1 MATKEKRKLKDL
13 NLLDKFLFDEAMED
27 KENMKTLLD
36 IILGQDTKLKYP
48 TQTEKERRVSNDKR
62 QIRLDVYAI
71 DEDDV
76 VYDTEPQKRN
86 TKNLPK
92 RSRLYQG
99 VIDSNLLPPGSVDFN
114 LLNTVIII
122 MIMPFDLFGYELY
135 RYTFRMKC
143 EEVPELELGDEATRI
158 FLNSHGK
165 HPELVSTELV
175 ELLEY
180 MEKSTDTVAKECESE
195 RIHQMHE
202 RVNRL
207 KSDKEMEIKYMQKWE
222 EKEIDRQE
230 AYAEGERIGEARGR
244 EEGERIGEERGR
256 EEGER
261 IGEERGREKGERI
274 GENRINRLIMHLIEQ
289 GRNEDLARAASDPEY
304 QAKLLKEFGL

>member
-27 KENMKTLLD
+27 EENKNMKTLLD
-36 IILGQDTKLKYP
+36 IILGQDTHLKQP
-48 TQTEKERRVSNDKR
+48 PQTEKECRSSFEKR
-62 QIRLDVYAI
+62 QIRLDVYTV

-76 VYDTEPQKRN
+76 VYDTEPQKTN

-99 VIDSNLLPPGSVDFN
+99 MIDSRLLPPGCIDFN
-114 LLNTVIII
+114 LLNPVVII

-135 RYTFRMKC
+135 RYTFKMQC
-143 EEVPELELGDEATRI
+143 EEVPEMELGDDATRI

-165 HPELVSTELV
+165 HPELVSRELI

-180 MEKSTDTVAKECESE
+180 MEKSTDAVVEECESE

-202 RVNRL
+202 GVNRL
-207 KSDKEMEIKYMQKWE
+207 KSSKEMEIKFMQKWE
-222 EKEIDRQE
+222 EKEMERQE
-230 AYAEGERIGEARGR
+230 AYAEGR
-244 EEGERIGEERGR
+244 EEGERVGEA
-256 EEGER
+256 
-261 IGEERGREKGERI
+261 
-274 GENRINRLIMHLIEQ
+274 RINKLIVYLLEQ
-289 GRNEDLARAASDPEY
+289 GRNKDLAKAVSDSEY
-304 QAKLLKEFGL
+304 QAKLLKELGL

>member
-27 KENMKTLLD
+27 EENKNMKTLLD
-36 IILGQDTKLKYP
+36 IILGQDTHLKQP
-48 TQTEKERRVSNDKR
+48 PQTEKECRSSLEKR
-62 QIRLDVYAI
+62 QIRLDVYTV

-76 VYDTEPQKRN
+76 VYDTEPQKTN

-99 VIDSNLLPPGSVDFN
+99 MIDSRLLPPGCIDFN
-114 LLNTVIII
+114 LLNPVVII

-135 RYTFRMKC
+135 RYTFKMQC
-143 EEVPELELGDEATRI
+143 EEVPEMELGDDATRI

-165 HPELVSTELV
+165 HPELVSRELI

-180 MEKSTDTVAKECESE
+180 MEKSTDAVVEECESE

-202 RVNRL
+202 RINRL
-207 KSDKEMEIKYMQKWE
+207 KSSKEMEIKFMQKWE
-222 EKEIDRQE
+222 EKEMERQE
-230 AYAEGERIGEARGR
+230 AYAEGR
-244 EEGERIGEERGR
+244 EEGERVGEA
-256 EEGER
+256 
-261 IGEERGREKGERI
+261 
-274 GENRINRLIMHLIEQ
+274 RINKLIVYLLEQ
-289 GRNEDLARAASDPEY
+289 GRNKDLAKAVSDSEY
-304 QAKLLKEFGL
+304 QAKLLKELGL

>member
-1 MATKEKRKLKDL
+1 M
-13 NLLDKFLFDEAMED
+13 
-27 KENMKTLLD
+27 
-36 IILGQDTKLKYP
+36 
-48 TQTEKERRVSNDKR
+48 
-62 QIRLDVYAI
+62 
-71 DEDDV
+71 
-76 VYDTEPQKRN
+76 
-86 TKNLPK
+86 
-92 RSRLYQG
+92 
-99 VIDSNLLPPGSVDFN
+99 
-114 LLNTVIII
+114 NTVIII
-122 MIMPFDLFGYELY
+122 MIMPFDLFGHELY

-256 EEGER
+256 EKGER
-261 IGEERGREKGERI
+261 IGEARGREEGERI

-304 QAKLLKEFGL
+304 QAKLLKELGL

>member
-1 MATKEKRKLKDL
+1 MATKEL

-27 KENMKTLLD
+27 EENKNMKTLLD
-36 IILGQDTKLKYP
+36 IILGQDTHLKQP
-48 TQTEKERRVSNDKR
+48 PQTEKECRSSFEKR
-62 QIRLDVYAI
+62 QIRLDVYTV

-76 VYDTEPQKRN
+76 VYDTEPQKTN

-99 VIDSNLLPPGSVDFN
+99 MIDSRLLPPGCIDFN
-114 LLNTVIII
+114 LLNPVVII

-135 RYTFRMKC
+135 RYTFKMQC
-143 EEVPELELGDEATRI
+143 EEVPEMELGDDATRI

-165 HPELVSTELV
+165 HPELVSRELI

-180 MEKSTDTVAKECESE
+180 MEKSTDAVVEECESE

-207 KSDKEMEIKYMQKWE
+207 KSSKEMEIKFMQKWE
-222 EKEIDRQE
+222 EKEMERQE
-230 AYAEGERIGEARGR
+230 AYAEGR
-244 EEGERIGEERGR
+244 EEGERVGEA
-256 EEGER
+256 
-261 IGEERGREKGERI
+261 
-274 GENRINRLIMHLIEQ
+274 RINKLIVYLLEQ
-289 GRNEDLARAASDPEY
+289 GRNKDLAKAVSDSEY
-304 QAKLLKEFGL
+304 QAKLLKELGL

>member
-27 KENMKTLLD
+27 EENMKTLLD
-36 IILGQDTKLKYP
+36 IILGQDTHLKQP
-48 TQTEKERRVSNDKR
+48 PQTEKECRSSFEKR
-62 QIRLDVYAI
+62 QIRLDVYTV

-76 VYDTEPQKRN
+76 VYDTEPQKTN

-99 VIDSNLLPPGSVDFN
+99 MIDSRLLPPGCIDFN
-114 LLNTVIII
+114 LLNPVVII

-135 RYTFRMKC
+135 RYTFKMQC
-143 EEVPELELGDEATRI
+143 EEVPEMELGDDATRI

-165 HPELVSTELV
+165 HPELVSRELI

-180 MEKSTDTVAKECESE
+180 MEKSTDAVVEECESE

-207 KSDKEMEIKYMQKWE
+207 KSSKEME
-222 EKEIDRQE
+222 RQE
-230 AYAEGERIGEARGR
+230 AYAEGR
-244 EEGERIGEERGR
+244 EEGERVGEA
-256 EEGER
+256 
-261 IGEERGREKGERI
+261 
-274 GENRINRLIMHLIEQ
+274 RINKLIVYLLEQ
-289 GRNEDLARAASDPEY
+289 GRNKDLAKAVSDSEY
-304 QAKLLKEFGL
+304 QAKLLKELGL

>member
-1 MATKEKRKLKDL
+1 MTKDKRTLKDL
-13 NLLDKFLFDEAMED
+13 NLMDKFLFDEAMED

-36 IILGQDTKLKYP
+36 IVLGQDTHLKYP
-48 TQTEKERRVSNDKR
+48 PQTEKEFRNSKENR

-76 VYDTEPQKRN
+76 VYDTEPQKQN

-99 VIDSNLLPPGSVDFN
+99 LIDSNLLPPGSIDFN
-114 LLNTVIII
+114 ALNTVIII

-135 RYTFRMKC
+135 QYTFRMKC
-143 EEVPELELGDEATRI
+143 EEISELELEDGATRI

-165 HPELVSTELV
+165 HPEFVNPELI

-180 MEKSTDTVAKECESE
+180 MEKSTDTVAKKCESK

-202 RVNRL
+202 RITKL
-207 KSDKEMEIKYMQKWE
+207 KSSKEMEIKYMQKWE
-222 EKEIDRQE
+222 EKEIERQE
-230 AYAEGERIGEARGR
+230 AYAEGERVGEKRGR
-244 EEGERIGEERGR
+244 TEGET
-256 EEGER
+256 
-261 IGEERGREKGERI
+261 
-274 GENRINRLIMHLIEQ
+274 RINKLTKYLLEQ
-289 GRNEDLARAASDPEY
+289 ERTEDLKKAVSDAAY
-304 QAKLLKEFGL
+304 QAKLLKELGL

>member
-27 KENMKTLLD
+27 EENKNMKTLLD
-36 IILGQDTKLKYP
+36 IILGQDTHLKQP
-48 TQTEKERRVSNDKR
+48 PQTEKECRSSFEKR
-62 QIRLDVYAI
+62 QIRLDVYTV

-76 VYDTEPQKRN
+76 VYDTEPQKTN

-99 VIDSNLLPPGSVDFN
+99 MIDSRLLPPGCIDFN
-114 LLNTVIII
+114 LLNPVVII

-135 RYTFRMKC
+135 RYTFQMQC
-143 EEVPELELGDEATRI
+143 EEVPELELGDDATRI

-165 HPELVSTELV
+165 HPELVSRELI

-180 MEKSTDTVAKECESE
+180 MEKSTDAVVEECESE

-207 KSDKEMEIKYMQKWE
+207 KSSKEMEIKFMQKWE
-222 EKEIDRQE
+222 EKEMERQE
-230 AYAEGERIGEARGR
+230 AYAEGERAGEAR
-244 EEGERIGEERGR
+244 
-256 EEGER
+256 
-261 IGEERGREKGERI
+261 
-274 GENRINRLIMHLIEQ
+274 INKLIMYLIEQ
-289 GRNEDLARAASDPEY
+289 GRNEDLAKAATNSEY
-304 QAKLLKEFGL
+304 QAKLLKELGL

>member
-27 KENMKTLLD
+27 EENKNMKTLLD
-36 IILGQDTKLKYP
+36 IILGQDTHLKQP
-48 TQTEKERRVSNDKR
+48 PQTEKECRSSFEKR
-62 QIRLDVYAI
+62 QIRLDVYTV

-76 VYDTEPQKRN
+76 VYDTEPQKTN

-99 VIDSNLLPPGSVDFN
+99 MIDSRLLPPGCIDFN
-114 LLNTVIII
+114 LLNPVVII

-135 RYTFRMKC
+135 RYTFKMQC
-143 EEVPELELGDEATRI
+143 EEVPEMELGDDATRI

-165 HPELVSTELV
+165 HPELVSRELI

-180 MEKSTDTVAKECESE
+180 MEKSTDAVVEECESE

-207 KSDKEMEIKYMQKWE
+207 KSSKEMEIKFMQKWE
-222 EKEIDRQE
+222 EKEMERQE
-230 AYAEGERIGEARGR
+230 AYAEGR
-244 EEGERIGEERGR
+244 EEGERVGEA
-256 EEGER
+256 
-261 IGEERGREKGERI
+261 
-274 GENRINRLIMHLIEQ
+274 RINKLIVYLLEQ
-289 GRNEDLARAASDPEY
+289 GRNKDLAKAVSDSEY
-304 QAKLLKEFGL
+304 QANL

>member
-36 IILGQDTKLKYP
+36 IILGQDTKLK
-48 TQTEKERRVSNDKR
+48 
-62 QIRLDVYAI
+62 
-71 DEDDV
+71 
-76 VYDTEPQKRN
+76 
-86 TKNLPK
+86 
-92 RSRLYQG
+92 
-99 VIDSNLLPPGSVDFN
+99 
-114 LLNTVIII
+114 
-122 MIMPFDLFGYELY
+122 
-135 RYTFRMKC
+135 
-143 EEVPELELGDEATRI
+143 
-158 FLNSHGK
+158 
-165 HPELVSTELV
+165 LVSTELV

-244 EEGERIGEERGR
+244 EEGERIGEARGR
-256 EEGER
+256 EE
-261 IGEERGREKGERI
+261 GERI

-289 GRNEDLARAASDPEY
+289 GRNEDLARAASDLEY
-304 QAKLLKEFGL
+304 QAKLLKELGL

>member
-27 KENMKTLLD
+27 EENKNMKTLLD
-36 IILGQDTKLKYP
+36 IILGQDTHLKQP
-48 TQTEKERRVSNDKR
+48 PQTEKECRSSFEKR
-62 QIRLDVYAI
+62 QIRLDVYTV

-76 VYDTEPQKRN
+76 VYDTEPQKTN

-99 VIDSNLLPPGSVDFN
+99 MIDSRLLPPGCIDFN
-114 LLNTVIII
+114 LLNPVVII

-135 RYTFRMKC
+135 RYTFKMQC
-143 EEVPELELGDEATRI
+143 EEVLEMELGDDATRI

-165 HPELVSTELV
+165 HPELVSRELI

-180 MEKSTDTVAKECESE
+180 MEKSTDAVVEECESE

-207 KSDKEMEIKYMQKWE
+207 KSSKEMEIKFMQKWE
-222 EKEIDRQE
+222 EKEMERQE
-230 AYAEGERIGEARGR
+230 AYAEGR
-244 EEGERIGEERGR
+244 EEGERVGEA
-256 EEGER
+256 
-261 IGEERGREKGERI
+261 
-274 GENRINRLIMHLIEQ
+274 RINKLIVYLLEQ
-289 GRNEDLARAASDPEY
+289 GRNKDLAKAVSDSEY
-304 QAKLLKEFGL
+304 QAKLLKELGL

>member
-27 KENMKTLLD
+27 EENKNMKTLLD
-36 IILGQDTKLKYP
+36 IILGQDTHLKQP
-48 TQTEKERRVSNDKR
+48 PQTEKECRSSFEKR
-62 QIRLDVYAI
+62 QIRLDVYTV

-76 VYDTEPQKRN
+76 VYDTEPQKTN

-99 VIDSNLLPPGSVDFN
+99 MIDSRLLPPGCIDFN
-114 LLNTVIII
+114 LLNPVVII

-135 RYTFRMKC
+135 RYTFKMKC
-143 EEVPELELGDEATRI
+143 EEVPEMELGDDATRI

-165 HPELVSTELV
+165 HPELVSRELI

-180 MEKSTDTVAKECESE
+180 MEKSTDAVVEECESE

-207 KSDKEMEIKYMQKWE
+207 KSSKEMEIKFMQKWE
-222 EKEIDRQE
+222 EKEMERQE
-230 AYAEGERIGEARGR
+230 AYAEGR
-244 EEGERIGEERGR
+244 EEGERVGEA
-256 EEGER
+256 
-261 IGEERGREKGERI
+261 
-274 GENRINRLIMHLIEQ
+274 RINKLIVYLLEQ
-289 GRNEDLARAASDPEY
+289 GRNKDLAKAVSDSEY
-304 QAKLLKEFGL
+304 QAKLLKELGL

>member
-27 KENMKTLLD
+27 EENKNMKTLLD
-36 IILGQDTKLKYP
+36 IILGQDTHLKQP
-48 TQTEKERRVSNDKR
+48 PQTEKECRSSFEKR
-62 QIRLDVYAI
+62 QIRLDVYTV

-76 VYDTEPQKRN
+76 VYDTEPQKTN

-99 VIDSNLLPPGSVDFN
+99 MIDSRLLPPGCIDFN
-114 LLNTVIII
+114 LLNPVVII

-135 RYTFRMKC
+135 RYTFKMQC
-143 EEVPELELGDEATRI
+143 EEVPEMELGDDATRI

-165 HPELVSTELV
+165 HTELVSRELI

-180 MEKSTDTVAKECESE
+180 MEKSTDAVVEECESE

-207 KSDKEMEIKYMQKWE
+207 KSSKEMEIKFMQKWE
-222 EKEIDRQE
+222 EKEMERQE
-230 AYAEGERIGEARGR
+230 AYAEGR
-244 EEGERIGEERGR
+244 EEGERVGEA
-256 EEGER
+256 
-261 IGEERGREKGERI
+261 
-274 GENRINRLIMHLIEQ
+274 RINKLIVYLLEQ
-289 GRNEDLARAASDPEY
+289 GRNKDLAKAVSDSEY
-304 QAKLLKEFGL
+304 QAKLLKELGL